1 MWSAQ
6 FCEGDSSCCSI
17 CLICSKWSKCS
28 KCSKCSSWQKLS
40 LQLPQ
45 DKFWWGDLVAA
56 VTKRWIWPKIRSICQ
71 TWWTYWWSGLHEIL
85 FSKITKRQRDPA
97 MQLVASVIEVLHNFT
112 SFHNRRICKTLTQH
126 PHRFEVLYKEKMSRC
141 QILSGAWQTMQR
153 PRSAEDSSSSSS
165 TLLLLRS
172 SSFSLIT
179 DNIIILALS
188 ITIISSFLRL

>member
-126 PHRFEVLYKEKMSRC
+126 
-141 QILSGAWQTMQR
+141 
-153 PRSAEDSSSSSS
+153 D
-165 TLLLLRS
+165 LRS
-172 SSFSLIT
+172 FIRRKWAGVRFWVVP
-179 DNIIILALS
+179 DRQCRDPGARKILPHHPQPCYYWGHLHS
-188 ITIISSFLRL
+188 HS